1 MRHETSGARRMLRIA
16 VATAALLA
24 AGGALA
30 QETPVGRWRTID
42 DHTGK
47 PSGLVRIDEAAGVF
61 SGVIEQILD
70 PDKPKDSVCDKCTD
84 ERKGQP
90 IVGLTILRNLK
101 RSGERYE
108 DGDILD
114 PKNGKVYHHAG
125 SPFIKNRETVK
136 MTKEE
141 AEAKGLKPS
150 KSYLKAKAKS
160 AEQEVQGA
168 QEKK

>member
-1 MRHETSGARRMLRIA
+1 MRHETSGARRVLRIA

-30 QETPVGRWRTID
+30 QETPAGRWRTID

-114 PKNGKVYHHAG
+114 PKNGKVYRCLMKLVDG
-125 SPFIKNRETVK
+125 GRK
-136 MTKEE
+136 
-141 AEAKGLKPS
+141 L
-150 KSYLKAKAKS
+150 
-160 AEQEVQGA
+160 EVRGYIGVALLGRTQVW
-168 QEKK
+168 ERVE